1 MGARFDVSKRAVTV
15 AGKNE
20 MSPSPTRPSVPRENL
35 WLNLICNIALP
46 TLVLT
51 KLSGEHRLGPTGG
64 LIVALAFPLGYGV
77 YDFVRRRRVNF
88 LSILGFLGTI
98 ATGGL
103 GLMKLSSMAF
113 AIKEAAMPTLIGAMV
128 LISQRTSRPLVKELL
143 FNEQVIDLPRIEAAL
158 AERQVRPAFDRLLN
172 RASGWLALTFLLS
185 AVANFVLARWLLQSA
200 PGTPEFNA
208 ELGRMNLLSWPVIA
222 LPSTVML
229 MVILWRM
236 LRGIEALTGLTTDE
250 VLHHAQSPGEKAP

>member
-1 MGARFDVSKRAVTV
+1 MGAKFDVSKRAATV

-20 MSPSPTRPSVPRENL
+20 MSSTPTRPPVPRENL

-46 TLVLT
+46 TMVLT
-51 KLSGEHRLGPTGG
+51 KFSGENRLGPAGG
-64 LIVALAFPLGYGV
+64 LIVALAFPIGYGV
-77 YDFVRRRRVNF
+77 YDFVRRRKVNV
-88 LSILGFLGTI
+88 LSILGFVGTI

-103 GLMKLSSMAF
+103 GLLKLSPMAF
-113 AIKEAAMPTLIGAMV
+113 AIKEAAMPTIIGAVV

-158 AERQVRPAFDRLLN
+158 AERQAQPAFSQLLN
-172 RASGWLALTFLLS
+172 RASYWLALTFLLS
-185 AVANFVLARWLLQSA
+185 AVANFALARWLIQGA

-208 ELGRMNLLSWPVIA
+208 ELGRMHLLSWPVIA

-250 VLHHAQSPGEKAP
+250 VMHHPQKSGEKVG